1 MIAGRVD
8 VDLVGTSCKNNRNS
22 RRKVQNWNTFRIT
35 SACGGNAMTSLD
47 VLDRDKTCSIG
58 APCVFTYRRVKTP
71 NRKPRPTAMA
81 TAESGFCRIAS
92 SAWFAVSTA
101 LSWARLICLLAM
113 RETVE
118 VRL

>member
-1 MIAGRVD
+1 MLREQ
-8 VDLVGTSCKNNRNS
+8 KNHEVFNS
-22 RRKVQNWNTFRIT
+22 VLAMDDTHNSIIEMVALYKEERRKLT
-35 SACGGNAMTSLD
+35 
-47 VLDRDKTCSIG
+47 DRFLPPEG
-58 APCVFTYRRVKTP
+58 VFTYRRVKMP
-71 NRKPRPTAMA
+71 NRKPRPMAMA